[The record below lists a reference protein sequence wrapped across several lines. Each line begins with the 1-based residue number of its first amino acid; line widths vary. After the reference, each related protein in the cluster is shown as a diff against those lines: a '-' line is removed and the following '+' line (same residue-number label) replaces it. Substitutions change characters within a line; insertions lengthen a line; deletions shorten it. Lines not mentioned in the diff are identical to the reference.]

1 MRLNSKKINQYI
13 NSNKYDFNLFNINY
27 NKNEVDTINNMSLD
41 KSKTYT
47 YFGSIK
53 TLGHSIKYFLSELGT
68 NNKYLVN
75 RMEKIILNILQK
87 VLKGYM
93 MEYFWLDIRVT
104 HPTNSYDIS
113 RWHKDGKYFI
123 NNDMGQLS
131 MKSKFITVLK
141 GPGTLLIKSTKSI
154 NKIYKTI
161 NDKEREEKSKFPYND
176 IKNEY
181 NLVMQHKIGEKY
193 RLIYAKRFDKK
204 QIIQPTNNMGAI
216 LFSGDDIM
224 KGALHSEPKKD
235 VPRMFISILPGSKKD
250 IEELKKKMECI
261 IIIFKIIIMLKII
274 IILKI
279 NYL

>member
-1 MRLNSKKINQYI
+1 MRINSKKINQYI
-13 NSNKYDFNLFNINY
+13 NSNKYDFKIFNINY
-27 NKNEVDTINNMSLD
+27 NKSEIETINNMSLD

-53 TLGHSIKYFLSELGT
+53 TFIDHSIKDFLSDLGT

-75 RMEKIILNILQK
+75 RMEKIILNILKK
-87 VLKGYM
+87 VLEGYM

-104 HPTNSYDIS
+104 QPTNSYDIS

-123 NNDMGQLS
+123 DNDMKQLS
-131 MKSKFITVLK
+131 MDSKFVTVLK

-161 NDKEREEKSKFPYND
+161 NDKEREEKRNFPYND
-176 IKNEY
+176 TKNEY
-181 NLVMQHKIGEKY
+181 NLVMQRKIGEKY

-204 QIIQPTNNMGAI
+204 KIIQPTNNMSAI
-216 LFSGDDIM
+216 LFSGDDII

-235 VPRMFISILPGSKKD
+235 TPRMFISILPGSKKD
-250 IEELKKKMECI
+250 IEELKKRW
-261 IIIFKIIIMLKII
+261 
-274 IILKI
+274 
-279 NYL
+279 NV